1 MACFPAWGLEFVL
14 GEGVGGRGACE
25 CEWGELFL
33 LLHFQLGLWEG
44 EWEGGGDWHS
54 SWPRGKDPG

>member
-1 MACFPAWGLEFVL
+1 ML

-33 LLHFQLGLWEG
+33 LLHFQLGLWERG
-44 EWEGGGDWHS
+44 EREGGGTGTPAGPEAKIRDSTPS
-54 SWPRGKDPG
+54 S